1 MKHKPGLLWLISIV
15 LVSLCVLNACAK
27 NKATPAEDIS
37 KYTKAMRDAV
47 SINVTDNA
55 RRDQVLR
62 IIAQMET
69 VMQDFNR
76 DIEAFVDQYTL
87 LDTDHSASRQA
98 YDRLIEDFSNQ
109 RKQAQEKLFDLHFA
123 VIALMTKDEWDQVVE
138 YEKNAVEAM
147 IQSRGP
153 VEDADKR

>member
-1 MKHKPGLLWLISIV
+1 MISIV
-15 LVSLCVLNACAK
+15 LASLCVLNACAK

-37 KYTKAMRDAV
+37 KYTKEMRDAV
-47 SINVTDNA
+47 SINVTDKT

-69 VMQDFNR
+69 VMQDFNT
-76 DIEAFVDQYTL
+76 DIEAFVDQYRV
-87 LDTDHSASRQA
+87 LDTDHGTSRQS
-98 YDRLIEDFSNQ
+98 YNSLIEDFSNQ

-123 VIALMTKDEWDQVVE
+123 AVALMTKDEWDQVVE
-138 YEKNAVEAM
+138 YEKNAIEAM

-153 VEDADKR
+153 DEDADK